1 MQNNVM
7 EKKFSICI
15 PTFNRGDKALT
26 VAQKLLPDIDEDWEL
41 LFLDNGSTKE
51 TESYAELAAM
61 ATHEQRIRYI
71 RHATN
76 RGFHRNF
83 LACFEMANSPYIML
97 ISDEDFANPAMIRE
111 VLGLLHEYPSVGVL
125 RGSIVPVTGVKPR
138 NSHNNVD
145 ASFIRGEE
153 ALMNYSFTNNYMSG
167 VIYNRKLL
175 QALGLLDRLEKGVD
189 SNAIYPHLYLDLLAS
204 AVTDVVTTAQVCC
217 FEGEPQI
224 LEGNDPYKYCAPY
237 SFGSRVDQF
246 IVLRDAAWEA
256 VSLVKKPFDIKFFIA
271 VYLRLCEKYMFLVTR
286 VNSGMYL
293 KNQIHPG
300 LLHQAMFYVCAA
312 AISLHPEIAEFETYV
327 FEEIKKLHIKYEPY
341 L

>member
-1 MQNNVM
+1 MQNKGM
-7 EKKFSICI
+7 EKKFSICV
-15 PTFNRGDKALT
+15 PTFNRGSKALT
-26 VAQKLLPDIDEDWEL
+26 VAQTLLPDIDDDWEL

-61 ATHEQRIRYI
+61 AEKDQRLRYI
-71 RHATN
+71 CHAAN

-97 ISDEDFANPAMIRE
+97 ISDEDFANPEMIRE

-125 RGSIVPVTGVKPR
+125 RGAIEPVPGVKPR
-138 NSHNNVD
+138 NSHNRQD
-145 ASFIRGEE
+145 ASFMRGEE
-153 ALMNYSFTNNYMSG
+153 ALMNYSFSNNYMSG
-167 VIYNRKLL
+167 VIYNRRLL
-175 QALGLLDRLEKGVD
+175 MALGLLDKLEKGVD
-189 SNAIYPHLYLDLLAS
+189 SNAIYPHLYLDLLAC

-217 FEGEPQI
+217 LEGEAQI
-224 LEGNDPYKYCAPY
+224 AEGNEPHKYEAPY

-256 VSLVKKPFDIKFFIA
+256 VGLVKQPFDIKMFIA
-271 VYLRLCEKYMFLVTR
+271 VYLRLCEKYMFLITR
-286 VNSGMYL
+286 VNSAMYL

-300 LLHQAMFYVCAA
+300 ILHQAMFYMCAA
-312 AISLHPEIAEFETYV
+312 AISLYPEIAEFETYV
-327 FEEIKKLHIKYEPY
+327 FEELKKLHTKYEPY